1 VKSQARTIDQ
11 PSVQDQAA
19 DFHDS
24 PRMRHQEPGYYARF
38 SIGKQ
43 GIAGRKKEIL
53 AWRQMFYPL
62 NAALPCGLA
71 SKGLALDLEDPHK
84 YPD

>member
-1 VKSQARTIDQ
+1 
-11 PSVQDQAA
+11 
-19 DFHDS
+19 
-24 PRMRHQEPGYYARF
+24 MRHQEPGYYARF
-38 SIGKQ
+38 SIGQ
-43 GIAGRKKEIL
+43 QRNSRPKKEIL
-53 AWRQMFYPL
+53 ATMFYPF

>member
-1 VKSQARTIDQ
+1 VKSQAQ
-11 PSVQDQAA
+11 PSTSLAFRIKWLTFTILQECGIRNQAITPA
-19 DFHDS
+19 LAS
-24 PRMRHQEPGYYARF
+24 VSR
-38 SIGKQ
+38 

-53 AWRQMFYPL
+53 ATMFYPF